1 MILAL
6 FLARLGRNRS
16 RKKKKNSFR
25 SVPTRPRI
33 EHSQKNSKKI
43 KKIKKHHSGFIS
55 SQTESGKVE
64 KEKKKFILICSY
76 SNWARAFPKK

>member
-16 RKKKKNSFR
+16 RKEKKKSFR

-55 SQTESGKVE
+55 NQTGSGQAK
-64 KEKKKFILICSY
+64 KEIKKFSFRVPFL
-76 SNWARAFPKK
+76 SNLG